1 MELFLS
7 DESGISGLEQDS
19 QHQHSGPEIASLLLH
34 SGAIT
39 TCTNQVA
46 YVTQ

>member
-1 MELFLS
+1 MELFLL
-7 DESGISGLEQDS
+7 DESGISGLQQDS
-19 QHQHSGPEIASLLLH
+19 QHQDSGPEMASLLLH

-39 TCTNQVA
+39 TCANPVA